1 VLIFSRL
8 FNLLHIDRTC
18 MSAIAGNAMCSNGMA
33 SIGRNAVWPAMAPQ
47 FRVTQLRP
55 GGPSGGQGVIE
66 PTAPHPGER
75 STWAAGLAGTEG
87 FSLALPPVG
96 GGLTTSATSAGTGN
110 TIAAREA

>member
-1 VLIFSRL
+1 LHERDSRKCNVQQWHG
-8 FNLLHIDRTC
+8 FNRAQRRL
-18 MSAIAGNAMCSNGMA
+18 A
-33 SIGRNAVWPAMAPQ
+33 SDGAQ